1 MPTCIGIV
9 RVRGAPYDKYET
21 GVVESCARHDTLVT
35 GCEKRP
41 EAERLP
47 RLAHAG
53 QRSSAEG
60 LALVG
65 LYALKKLRECSE
77 HPDDPCAFRY
87 EAEASV
93 NRLKHDNSS
102 SPAKFEN

>member
-1 MPTCIGIV
+1 MSE
-9 RVRGAPYDKYET
+9 AKYET
-21 GVVESCARHDTLVT
+21 GIVESALAMTFTLVT

-53 QRSSAEG
+53 QQSSAEG
-60 LALVG
+60 LAIVG

-87 EAEASV
+87 EAEASA
-93 NRLKHDNSS
+93 NRLKRDSPS
-102 SPAKFEN
+102 SPANFENR

>member
-1 MPTCIGIV
+1 MKQELSSLALAMTF
-9 RVRGAPYDKYET
+9 
-21 GVVESCARHDTLVT
+21 TLVT

-47 RLAHAG
+47 KAGPAG
-53 QRSSAEG
+53 QQSSSEG
-60 LALVG
+60 LAIVG

-77 HPDDPCAFRY
+77 HPDDSCAFRY

-93 NRLKHDNSS
+93 NRLKRDNSS
-102 SPAKFEN
+102 SPANFENR

>member
-1 MPTCIGIV
+1 MTNMKQEFSSL
-9 RVRGAPYDKYET
+9 ALAMT
-21 GVVESCARHDTLVT
+21 FVT

-41 EAERLP
+41 EAERLA

-60 LALVG
+60 LAIVG

-77 HPDDPCAFRY
+77 HPDDPCAFCY
-87 EAEASV
+87 EGEASM
-93 NRLKHDNSS
+93 NRLKRDRSC
-102 SPAKFEN
+102 SPANFENQ

>member
-1 MPTCIGIV
+1 MTNMKQELSSL
-9 RVRGAPYDKYET
+9 ALAMT
-21 GVVESCARHDTLVT
+21 FALVT

-47 RLAHAG
+47 RLAHAD

-60 LALVG
+60 LAIVG
-65 LYALKKLRECSE
+65 LYALGKLRECSE

-87 EAEASV
+87 EAEASA
-93 NRLKHDNSS
+93 NRLKRDSPS
-102 SPAKFEN
+102 SPANFENR